1 MWWRGNLKNL
11 MTNLIFIGSVFL
23 VLVIIYM
30 LLFTKNAAK
39 SYADY
44 VLSILLLV
52 HCWSVILFLILY
64 SEYILLFPHVFKTG
78 LPLNFLIAPFSYLYV
93 RAVLLNEKKFQKR
106 DVIHLIPFVIVLI
119 NYIPFYLLPVN
130 EKITVI
136 QDSLNYWPTTFK
148 YQAGFLPE
156 NFSILFRL
164 ILAIIYLVLQWNLI
178 LSYKKVHKESSIQI
192 QISNVLKWLKLFT
205 ITSTVIFF
213 GIIGFMLTVF
223 FLPSYYNDDLLMQIP
238 SLLVSVGF
246 FVMAAYL
253 LTHPEIL
260 SGLPFVKYKEVPSD
274 VINDKSYMLPYINE
288 DYKLEMER
296 IVDFFKTEK
305 PYLNK
310 DLNINQVSVALAIP
324 SRELSFIINNHF
336 GQRFND
342 FLNKYRIEYI
352 TKKINKEYLSN
363 YTIEGIASEAGFASK
378 STFNLAFKKYHQ
390 CTPTDYFSKF

>member
-1 MWWRGNLKNL
+1 MA
-11 MTNLIFIGSVFL
+11 NLIFIGSIFLVFL
-23 VLVIIYM
+23 TIYM

-44 VLSILLLV
+44 VLSFLLLV

-93 RAVLLNEKKFQKR
+93 RAVLFNEKKIQKR
-106 DVIHLIPFVIVLI
+106 DLIHLIPFVIVFI

-130 EKITVI
+130 EKVTVI
-136 QDSLNYWPTTFK
+136 QNSLNYWPDTFK

-274 VINDKSYMLPYINE
+274 VINDKSYMFSYINE

-296 IVDFFKTEK
+296 IVDYFKTEK

-390 CTPTDYFSKF
+390 CTPTEYFSKF

>member
-1 MWWRGNLKNL
+1 MA
-11 MTNLIFIGSVFL
+11 NLIFIGSIFLVFL
-23 VLVIIYM
+23 TIYM

-78 LPLNFLIAPFSYLYV
+78 LPLNFLIAPCSYLYV

-106 DVIHLIPFVIVLI
+106 DVIHLIPFFIVLI

-130 EKITVI
+130 EKVTVI
-136 QDSLNYWPTTFK
+136 QNSLNYWPDTFK

-274 VINDKSYMLPYINE
+274 VINDKSYMFPYINE

-296 IVDFFKTEK
+296 IVDYFKTEK

-390 CTPTDYFSKF
+390 CTPTEYFSKF

>member
-1 MWWRGNLKNL
+1 

-106 DVIHLIPFVIVLI
+106 DVIHLIPFFIVLI

-130 EKITVI
+130 EKVIVI

-390 CTPTDYFSKF
+390 CTPTEYFSKF

>member
-78 LPLNFLIAPFSYLYV
+78 LPFNFLIAPFSYLYV
-93 RAVLLNEKKFQKR
+93 RAVLFNEKKIQKR
-106 DVIHLIPFVIVLI
+106 DVIHLIPFFIVLI

-130 EKITVI
+130 EKVTVI

-156 NFSILFRL
+156 NFLILFRL

-296 IVDFFKTEK
+296 IVDYFKIEK

-390 CTPTDYFSKF
+390 CTPTEYFSKF

>member
-1 MWWRGNLKNL
+1 MA
-11 MTNLIFIGSVFL
+11 NLIFIGSIFL
-23 VLVIIYM
+23 VFVTIYM

-39 SYADY
+39 SYSDY
-44 VLSILLLV
+44 VLSFLLLV

-78 LPLNFLIAPFSYLYV
+78 LPLNFLIAPLSYLYV
-93 RAVLLNEKKFQKR
+93 RGVLYNEKKFQTR
-106 DVIHLIPFVIVLI
+106 DLVHAIPFVIVFI

-130 EKITVI
+130 EKLIVI
-136 QDSLNYWPTTFK
+136 QNSLNYWPDTFK

-178 LSYKKVHKESSIQI
+178 FSYKKVHNESSIQI

-246 FVMAAYL
+246 FVMAAYI

-260 SGLPFVKYKEVPSD
+260 SGLPFVKYKEVPSG
-274 VINDKSYMLPYINE
+274 VVNDKNYLLPYINE
-288 DYKLEMER
+288 DYKDEMEK
-296 IVDFFKTEK
+296 ILHFFETEK
-305 PYLNK
+305 PFLNK
-310 DLNINQVSVALAIP
+310 ELNINQVSVALDIP

-342 FLNKYRIEYI
+342 FLNKHRIEYI

-363 YTIEGIASEAGFASK
+363 FTIEAIASEAGFASK
-378 STFNLAFKKYHQ
+378 STFNLAFKKHHQ
-390 CTPTDYFSKF
+390 CTPSEYFSKF

>member
-93 RAVLLNEKKFQKR
+93 RAVLFNEKKIQKR
-106 DVIHLIPFVIVLI
+106 DVIHLIPFFIVLI
-119 NYIPFYLLPVN
+119 NYIPFYFLPVN
-130 EKITVI
+130 EKVTVI

-274 VINDKSYMLPYINE
+274 VINNKSYMLPYINE

-296 IVDFFKTEK
+296 IVDYFKIEK

-390 CTPTDYFSKF
+390 CTPTEYFSKF

>member
-1 MWWRGNLKNL
+1 MA
-11 MTNLIFIGSVFL
+11 NLIFIGSILLVFL
-23 VLVIIYM
+23 TIYM

-44 VLSILLLV
+44 VLSFLLLV

-64 SEYILLFPHVFKTG
+64 SEYILQFPHVFKTG

-93 RAVLLNEKKFQKR
+93 RAVLFNEKKIQKR
-106 DVIHLIPFVIVLI
+106 DLIHLIPFVIVFI

-130 EKITVI
+130 EKVTVI
-136 QDSLNYWPTTFK
+136 QNSLNYWPDTFK

-238 SLLVSVGF
+238 SLLVSIGF

-274 VINDKSYMLPYINE
+274 VINDKSYMFSYINE

-296 IVDFFKTEK
+296 IVDYFKTEK

-390 CTPTDYFSKF
+390 CTPTEYFSKF

>member
-1 MWWRGNLKNL
+1 MA
-11 MTNLIFIGSVFL
+11 NLIFIGSIFLVFL
-23 VLVIIYM
+23 TIYM
-30 LLFTKNAAK
+30 LLFSKNAAK

-78 LPLNFLIAPFSYLYV
+78 LPLNFLIAPCSYLYV

-106 DVIHLIPFVIVLI
+106 DVIHLIPFFIVLI

-130 EKITVI
+130 EKVTVI
-136 QDSLNYWPTTFK
+136 QNSLNYWPDTFK

-156 NFSILFRL
+156 NFSNLFRL

-274 VINDKSYMLPYINE
+274 VTNDKSYMFPYINE

-296 IVDFFKTEK
+296 IVDYFKTEK

-310 DLNINQVSVALAIP
+310 NLNINQVSVALAIP

-390 CTPTDYFSKF
+390 CTPTEYFSKF

>member
-1 MWWRGNLKNL
+1 MA
-11 MTNLIFIGSVFL
+11 NLIFIGSVFL
-23 VLVIIYM
+23 VFLTIYM

-44 VLSILLLV
+44 VLSFLLLV

-78 LPLNFLIAPFSYLYV
+78 LPLNFLIAPCSYLYV

-106 DVIHLIPFVIVLI
+106 DVIHLIPFFIVLI

-130 EKITVI
+130 EKVTVI
-136 QDSLNYWPTTFK
+136 QNSLNYWPDTFK

-274 VINDKSYMLPYINE
+274 VINDKSYMFTYINE

-296 IVDFFKTEK
+296 IVDYFKTEK

-390 CTPTDYFSKF
+390 CTPTEYFSKF

>member
-1 MWWRGNLKNL
+1 
-11 MTNLIFIGSVFL
+11 
-23 VLVIIYM
+23 M

-44 VLSILLLV
+44 VLSFLLLV

-64 SEYILLFPHVFKTG
+64 SEYILQFPHVFKTG

-93 RAVLLNEKKFQKR
+93 RAVLFNEKKIQKR
-106 DVIHLIPFVIVLI
+106 DLIHLIPFVIVFI

-130 EKITVI
+130 EKVTVI
-136 QDSLNYWPTTFK
+136 QNSLNYWPDTFK

-274 VINDKSYMLPYINE
+274 VINDKSYMLSYINE

-296 IVDFFKTEK
+296 IVDYFKTEK

-390 CTPTDYFSKF
+390 CTPTEYFSKF

>member
-1 MWWRGNLKNL
+1 MA
-11 MTNLIFIGSVFL
+11 NLIFIGSIFLVFL
-23 VLVIIYM
+23 TIYM

-78 LPLNFLIAPFSYLYV
+78 LPLNFLIAPCSYLYV

-106 DVIHLIPFVIVLI
+106 DVIHLIPFFIVLI

-130 EKITVI
+130 EKVTVI
-136 QDSLNYWPTTFK
+136 QNSLNYWPDTFK

-274 VINDKSYMLPYINE
+274 VINDKSYMFPYINE

-296 IVDFFKTEK
+296 IVDYFKTEK

-310 DLNINQVSVALAIP
+310 NLNINQVSVALAIP

-390 CTPTDYFSKF
+390 CTPTEYFSKF

>member
-1 MWWRGNLKNL
+1 

-44 VLSILLLV
+44 VLSFLLLL
-52 HCWSVILFLILY
+52 HCWSVILFLVLY

-93 RAVLLNEKKFQKR
+93 RAVLLNEKKFQKS
-106 DVIHLIPFVIVLI
+106 DVIHLIPFFIVFI

-130 EKITVI
+130 EKVTVI
-136 QDSLNYWPTTFK
+136 QNSLNYWPDTFK

-296 IVDFFKTEK
+296 IVDYFKTDK

-310 DLNINQVSVALAIP
+310 ELNINQVSVALAIP

-363 YTIEGIASEAGFASK
+363 FTIEAIASEAGFASK

-390 CTPTDYFSKF
+390 CTPTEYFSKF

>member
-1 MWWRGNLKNL
+1 MA
-11 MTNLIFIGSVFL
+11 NLIFIGSIFLVFL
-23 VLVIIYM
+23 TIYM
-30 LLFTKNAAK
+30 LLFSKNAAK

-78 LPLNFLIAPFSYLYV
+78 LPLNFLIAPCSYLYV

-106 DVIHLIPFVIVLI
+106 DVIHLIPFFIVLI

-130 EKITVI
+130 EKVTVI
-136 QDSLNYWPTTFK
+136 QNSLNYWPDTFK

-274 VINDKSYMLPYINE
+274 VINDKSYMFPYIYINE

-296 IVDFFKTEK
+296 IVDYFKTEK

-390 CTPTDYFSKF
+390 CTPTEYFSKF

>member
-1 MWWRGNLKNL
+1 MA
-11 MTNLIFIGSVFL
+11 NLIFIGSIFL
-23 VLVIIYM
+23 VFVTIYM

-44 VLSILLLV
+44 VLSFLLLI

-64 SEYILLFPHVFKTG
+64 SEYILLFPHVFKSG
-78 LPLNFLIAPFSYLYV
+78 LPLNFLIAPLSYLYV
-93 RAVLLNEKKFQKR
+93 RGVLYNEKKFQTR
-106 DVIHLIPFVIVLI
+106 DLIHAIPFVIVFI

-130 EKITVI
+130 EKLAVI
-136 QDSLNYWPTTFK
+136 QNSLNYWPTTFK

-178 LSYKKVHKESSIQI
+178 FSYKKVHNEISIQI
-192 QISNVLKWLKLFT
+192 QINNVLKWLKLFT

-260 SGLPFVKYKEVPSD
+260 SGLPFVKYKEVPSG
-274 VINDKSYMLPYINE
+274 VVNDKNYRLPYINE
-288 DYKLEMER
+288 DYKIEMEK
-296 IVDFFKTEK
+296 ILYFFETEM
-305 PYLNK
+305 PFLNK
-310 DLNINQVSVALAIP
+310 ELNINQVSVALDIP

-336 GQRFND
+336 DQRFTD
-342 FLNKYRIEYI
+342 FLNKHRIEHI

-363 YTIEGIASEAGFASK
+363 FTIEAIASEAGFASK
-378 STFNLAFKKYHQ
+378 STFNLAFKKHHQ
-390 CTPTDYFSKF
+390 CTPSEYFSKF

>member
-1 MWWRGNLKNL
+1 MA
-11 MTNLIFIGSVFL
+11 NLIFIGSIFL
-23 VLVIIYM
+23 VFVTIYM
-30 LLFTKNAAK
+30 LLYTKNAAK

-44 VLSILLLV
+44 LLSFLLLV

-78 LPLNFLIAPFSYLYV
+78 LPLNFLIEPLSYLYV
-93 RAVLLNEKKFQKR
+93 RGVLYNEKKFQTR
-106 DVIHLIPFVIVLI
+106 DLIHGIPFVIVFI

-130 EKITVI
+130 EKLIVI
-136 QDSLNYWPTTFK
+136 RESLNYWPTTFK

-164 ILAIIYLVLQWNLI
+164 ILAIIYLVMQWNLI
-178 LSYKKVHKESSIQI
+178 FSYKKVHHESSIQV

-223 FLPSYYNDDLLMQIP
+223 FLPSYYNDEILMQIP
-238 SLLVSVGF
+238 SLLVSGGF
-246 FVMAAYL
+246 FVMAAYI

-260 SGLPFVKYKEVPSD
+260 AGLPFVKYKEVPSG
-274 VINDKSYMLPYINE
+274 VVNDKNYRLPYINE
-288 DYKLEMER
+288 DYKLEMEK
-296 IVDFFKTEK
+296 IVLFFETEK
-305 PYLNK
+305 PFLNK
-310 DLNINQVSVALAIP
+310 ELNINQVSVALDIP

-336 GQRFND
+336 GQRFTD

-352 TKKINKEYLSN
+352 TKKINKEYLTN
-363 YTIEGIASEAGFASK
+363 FTIEAIASEAGFASK

-390 CTPTDYFSKF
+390 CTPSEYFSKF

>member
-1 MWWRGNLKNL
+1 MA
-11 MTNLIFIGSVFL
+11 NLIFIGSIFL
-23 VLVIIYM
+23 VFVTIYL

-39 SYADY
+39 SYADF
-44 VLSILLLV
+44 VLSFLLLV
-52 HCWSVILFLILY
+52 HSWSVILFLILY
-64 SEYILLFPHVFKTG
+64 SEYILRFPHVFKTG
-78 LPLNFLIAPFSYLYV
+78 LPLNFLIAPLSYLYV
-93 RAVLLNEKKFQKR
+93 RAVLYNEKKIQKR
-106 DVIHLIPFVIVLI
+106 DLIHAIPFIIVLI
-119 NYIPFYLLPVN
+119 NYIPFYLLPIN

-136 QDSLNYWPTTFK
+136 KDSLNYWPTTFK

-156 NFSILFRL
+156 NVSILSRL

-178 LSYKKVHKESSIQI
+178 YTYKKDHKDTSIQI

-238 SLLVSVGF
+238 SLFVSVGF

-253 LTHPEIL
+253 LTHPDIL
-260 SGLPFVKYKEVPSD
+260 SGLPFVKYKEVQSD
-274 VINDKSYMLPYINE
+274 VVNDKSYMLPYINV
-288 DYKLEMER
+288 DYKEEMDK
-296 IVDFFKTEK
+296 IVLFFETEK
-305 PYLNK
+305 PFLNK
-310 DLNINQVSVALAIP
+310 ELNINQVSVALKIP

-363 YTIEGIASEAGFASK
+363 FTIEAIASEAGFASK

-390 CTPTDYFSKF
+390 CTPSEYFSKF

>member
-1 MWWRGNLKNL
+1 MA
-11 MTNLIFIGSVFL
+11 NLIFIGSIFLVFL
-23 VLVIIYM
+23 TIYM
-30 LLFTKNAAK
+30 LLFSKNAAK

-78 LPLNFLIAPFSYLYV
+78 LPLNFLIAPCSYLYV

-106 DVIHLIPFVIVLI
+106 DVIHLIPFFIVLI

-130 EKITVI
+130 EKVTVI
-136 QDSLNYWPTTFK
+136 QNSLNYWPDTFK

-274 VINDKSYMLPYINE
+274 VINDKSYMFPYINE

-296 IVDFFKTEK
+296 IVDYFKTEK

-324 SRELSFIINNHF
+324 SRELSYIINNHF

-390 CTPTDYFSKF
+390 CTPTEYFSKF

>member
-1 MWWRGNLKNL
+1 MA
-11 MTNLIFIGSVFL
+11 NLIFIGSIFLVFL
-23 VLVIIYM
+23 TIYM
-30 LLFTKNAAK
+30 LLFSKNAAK

-78 LPLNFLIAPFSYLYV
+78 LPLNFLIAPCSYLYV
-93 RAVLLNEKKFQKR
+93 RAVLFNEKKIQKR
-106 DVIHLIPFVIVLI
+106 DLIHLIPFVIVFI

-130 EKITVI
+130 EKVTVI
-136 QDSLNYWPTTFK
+136 QNSLNYWPDTFK

-223 FLPSYYNDDLLMQIP
+223 FLPSYYNDEILMQIP

-274 VINDKSYMLPYINE
+274 VINDKSYMLSYINE

-296 IVDFFKTEK
+296 IVDYFKTEK

-324 SRELSFIINNHF
+324 SRELSFIINKHF

-390 CTPTDYFSKF
+390 CTPTEYFSKF

>member
-1 MWWRGNLKNL
+1 MA
-11 MTNLIFIGSVFL
+11 NLIFIGSIFLVFL
-23 VLVIIYM
+23 TIYM
-30 LLFTKNAAK
+30 LLFSKNAAK

-78 LPLNFLIAPFSYLYV
+78 LPLNFLIAPCSYLYV

-106 DVIHLIPFVIVLI
+106 DVIHLIPFFIVLI

-130 EKITVI
+130 EKVTVI
-136 QDSLNYWPTTFK
+136 QNSLNYWPDTFK

-238 SLLVSVGF
+238 SLLVSIGF

-274 VINDKSYMLPYINE
+274 VINDKSYMFPYINE

-296 IVDFFKTEK
+296 IVDYFKTEK

-390 CTPTDYFSKF
+390 CTPTEYFSKF

>member
-1 MWWRGNLKNL
+1 
-11 MTNLIFIGSVFL
+11 MTNLIFIGSIFL

-44 VLSILLLV
+44 ILSLLLLV

-64 SEYILLFPHVFKTG
+64 SEYILFFPHVFKTG

-93 RAVLLNEKKFQKR
+93 RAVLYNEKKFHKR
-106 DVIHLIPFVIVLI
+106 DLIHLIPFVIVFI

-130 EKITVI
+130 EKVTVI
-136 QDSLNYWPTTFK
+136 RNSLNYWPDTFK

-178 LSYKKVHKESSIQI
+178 LSYKKIHKESSIQI

-205 ITSTVIFF
+205 TTSTVIFF

-223 FLPSYYNDDLLMQIP
+223 FLPSYYNDYILMQIP

-274 VINDKSYMLPYINE
+274 VVNDKSYMLPYINE
-288 DYKLEMER
+288 DYKHEMEK
-296 IVDFFKTEK
+296 IVQFFETEK

-310 DLNINQVSVALAIP
+310 ELNISQVSVALEIP

-336 GQRFND
+336 GQRFTD
-342 FLNKYRIEYI
+342 FLNKHRIEHI
-352 TKKINKEYLSN
+352 TNKINKEYLSN
-363 YTIEGIASEAGFASK
+363 FTIEAIASEAGFASK

-390 CTPTDYFSKF
+390 CTPTEYFSKF

>member
-1 MWWRGNLKNL
+1 MA
-11 MTNLIFIGSVFL
+11 NLIFIGSIFLVFL
-23 VLVIIYM
+23 TIYM

-44 VLSILLLV
+44 VLSFLLLV

-64 SEYILLFPHVFKTG
+64 SEYILQFPHVFKTG

-93 RAVLLNEKKFQKR
+93 RAVLFNEKKIQKR
-106 DVIHLIPFVIVLI
+106 DLIHLIPFVIVFI

-130 EKITVI
+130 EKVTVI
-136 QDSLNYWPTTFK
+136 QNSLNYWPDTFK

-178 LSYKKVHKESSIQI
+178 LSYKKVHKESSIEI

-274 VINDKSYMLPYINE
+274 VTNDKSYMFPYINE

-296 IVDFFKTEK
+296 IVDYFKTEK

-310 DLNINQVSVALAIP
+310 NLNINQVSVALAIP

-390 CTPTDYFSKF
+390 CTPTEYFSKF

>member
-1 MWWRGNLKNL
+1 MA
-11 MTNLIFIGSVFL
+11 NLIFIGSIFLVFL
-23 VLVIIYM
+23 TIYM

-44 VLSILLLV
+44 VLSFLLLI

-78 LPLNFLIAPFSYLYV
+78 LPLNFLIAPLSYLYV
-93 RAVLLNEKKFQKR
+93 RGVLYNEKKFQKR
-106 DVIHLIPFVIVLI
+106 DLIHAIPFFIVFI

-178 LSYKKVHKESSIQI
+178 FSYKKVHHESSIQV
-192 QISNVLKWLKLFT
+192 QIINVLKWLKLFT

-223 FLPSYYNDDLLMQIP
+223 FLPSYYDDDILMQIP

-253 LTHPEIL
+253 LTHPDIL
-260 SGLPFVKYKEVPSD
+260 AGLPFVKYKEVPSGL
-274 VINDKSYMLPYINE
+274 VNDKNYMLPYINE
-288 DYKLEMER
+288 DYKDEMEK
-296 IVDFFKTEK
+296 IVHFFETEK
-305 PYLNK
+305 PFLNK
-310 DLNINQVSVALAIP
+310 ELNINQVSVALDIP

-342 FLNKYRIEYI
+342 FLNKHRIEYI

-363 YTIEGIASEAGFASK
+363 FTIEAIASEAGFASK
-378 STFNLAFKKYHQ
+378 STFNLAFKKQHQ
-390 CTPTDYFSKF
+390 CTPSEYFSKF

>member
-1 MWWRGNLKNL
+1 MA
-11 MTNLIFIGSVFL
+11 NLIFIGSIFL
-23 VLVIIYM
+23 VFVTIYM

-39 SYADY
+39 SYSDY
-44 VLSILLLV
+44 VLSFLLLV

-78 LPLNFLIAPFSYLYV
+78 LPLNFLIAPLSYLYV
-93 RAVLLNEKKFQKR
+93 RGVLYNEKKFQTR
-106 DVIHLIPFVIVLI
+106 DLVHAIPFVIVFI

-130 EKITVI
+130 EKLIVI
-136 QDSLNYWPTTFK
+136 QNSLNYWPDTFK

-178 LSYKKVHKESSIQI
+178 FSYKKVHNESSIQI
-192 QISNVLKWLKLFT
+192 HISNVLKWLKLFT

-246 FVMAAYL
+246 FVMAAYI

-260 SGLPFVKYKEVPSD
+260 SGLPFVKYKEVPSG
-274 VINDKSYMLPYINE
+274 VVNDKNYLLPYINE
-288 DYKLEMER
+288 DYKDEIEK
-296 IVDFFKTEK
+296 IVHFFETEK
-305 PYLNK
+305 PFLNK
-310 DLNINQVSVALAIP
+310 ELNINQVSVALDIP

-342 FLNKYRIEYI
+342 FLNKHRIEYI

-363 YTIEGIASEAGFASK
+363 FTIEAIASEAGFASK
-378 STFNLAFKKYHQ
+378 STFNLAFKKHHQ
-390 CTPTDYFSKF
+390 CTPSEYFSKF

>member
-1 MWWRGNLKNL
+1 MA
-11 MTNLIFIGSVFL
+11 NLIFIGSIFLVFL
-23 VLVIIYM
+23 TIYM

-44 VLSILLLV
+44 VLSFLLLV

-64 SEYILLFPHVFKTG
+64 SEYILQFPHVFKTG

-93 RAVLLNEKKFQKR
+93 RAVLFNEKKIQKR
-106 DVIHLIPFVIVLI
+106 DLIHLIPFVIVFI

-130 EKITVI
+130 EKVTVI
-136 QDSLNYWPTTFK
+136 QNSLNYWPDTFK

-238 SLLVSVGF
+238 SLLVSIGF

-274 VINDKSYMLPYINE
+274 VINDKSYMFSYINE

-296 IVDFFKTEK
+296 IVDYFKTEK

-390 CTPTDYFSKF
+390 CTPTEYFSKF

>member
-1 MWWRGNLKNL
+1 

-23 VLVIIYM
+23 VLVTIYM
-30 LLFTKNAAK
+30 LLFTKNATK

-44 VLSILLLV
+44 ILSFLLLL

-78 LPLNFLIAPFSYLYV
+78 LPLNFLIAPCSYLYV
-93 RAVLLNEKKFQKR
+93 RTVLLNEKKFQKR

-119 NYIPFYLLPVN
+119 NYIPFYALPVN
-130 EKITVI
+130 EKMTVI
-136 QDSLNYWPTTFK
+136 QDSLNHWPTTFK

-156 NFSILFRL
+156 NFSIIFRL
-164 ILAIIYLVLQWNLI
+164 ILAIIYLLLQWNLI
-178 LSYKKVHKESSIQI
+178 LSFKNVHKESSIQI

-205 ITSTVIFF
+205 ITSTVILF
-213 GIIGFMLTVF
+213 GIIGFMLTAI

-253 LTHPEIL
+253 LTHPEVL
-260 SGLPFVKYKEVPSD
+260 AGLPFVKYKEVQSD
-274 VINDKSYMLPYINE
+274 VINDKSYLLPYINE
-288 DYKLEMER
+288 DYKLEKER
-296 IVDFFKTEK
+296 IVDFFETQK

-363 YTIEGIASEAGFASK
+363 YTIEAIASEAGFASK

-390 CTPTDYFSKF
+390 CTPTEYFSKF

>member
-1 MWWRGNLKNL
+1 
-11 MTNLIFIGSVFL
+11 MTNLIFIGSIFL

-44 VLSILLLV
+44 ILSLLLLV

-78 LPLNFLIAPFSYLYV
+78 LPLNFLIAPCSYLYV
-93 RAVLLNEKKFQKR
+93 RAVLYNEKKFQKR
-106 DVIHLIPFVIVLI
+106 DLIHLIPFVIVFI

-130 EKITVI
+130 EKVTVI
-136 QDSLNYWPTTFK
+136 RNSLNYWPDTFK

-178 LSYKKVHKESSIQI
+178 LSYKKIHKESSIQI

-223 FLPSYYNDDLLMQIP
+223 FLPSYYNDYILMQIP

-253 LTHPEIL
+253 LTHPEVL

-274 VINDKSYMLPYINE
+274 VVNDKSYMLPYINE
-288 DYKLEMER
+288 DYKHEMEK
-296 IVDFFKTEK
+296 IVQFFETEK

-310 DLNINQVSVALAIP
+310 ELNISQVSVALDIP

-336 GQRFND
+336 GQRFTD
-342 FLNKYRIEYI
+342 FLNKYRIEHI

-363 YTIEGIASEAGFASK
+363 FTIEAIASEAGFASK

-390 CTPTDYFSKF
+390 CTPSEYFSKF

>member
-1 MWWRGNLKNL
+1 MA
-11 MTNLIFIGSVFL
+11 NLIFIGSIFL
-23 VLVIIYM
+23 VFVTIYM

-39 SYADY
+39 SYSDN
-44 VLSILLLV
+44 VLSFLLLV

-64 SEYILLFPHVFKTG
+64 SEYILIFPHVFKTG
-78 LPLNFLIAPFSYLYV
+78 LPLNFLIAPLSYLYV
-93 RAVLLNEKKFQKR
+93 RGVLYNEKKFQTR
-106 DVIHLIPFVIVLI
+106 DLVHAIPFVIVFI

-130 EKITVI
+130 EKLIVI
-136 QDSLNYWPTTFK
+136 QNSLNYWPDTFK

-178 LSYKKVHKESSIQI
+178 FSYKKVHNESSIQI

-246 FVMAAYL
+246 FVMAAYI

-260 SGLPFVKYKEVPSD
+260 SGLPFVKYKEVPSG
-274 VINDKSYMLPYINE
+274 VVNDKNYLLPYINE
-288 DYKLEMER
+288 DYKDEMEK
-296 IVDFFKTEK
+296 IVHFFETEK
-305 PYLNK
+305 PFLNK
-310 DLNINQVSVALAIP
+310 ELNINQVSVALDIP

-342 FLNKYRIEYI
+342 FLNKHRIEYI

-363 YTIEGIASEAGFASK
+363 FTIEAIASEAGFASK
-378 STFNLAFKKYHQ
+378 STFNLAFKKHHQ
-390 CTPTDYFSKF
+390 CTPSEYFSKF

>member
-1 MWWRGNLKNL
+1 MA
-11 MTNLIFIGSVFL
+11 NLIFIGSIFLVFL
-23 VLVIIYM
+23 TIYM

-44 VLSILLLV
+44 VLSFLLLL
-52 HCWSVILFLILY
+52 HCWSVILFLVLY

-93 RAVLLNEKKFQKR
+93 RAVLLNEKKFQKS
-106 DVIHLIPFVIVLI
+106 DLIHLIPFVIVFI

-130 EKITVI
+130 EKVTVI
-136 QDSLNYWPTTFK
+136 QNSLNYWPDTFK

-223 FLPSYYNDDLLMQIP
+223 FLPSYYNDEILMQIP

-260 SGLPFVKYKEVPSD
+260 SGLPFVKYKEVKSD
-274 VINDKSYMLPYINE
+274 LMDDKSYLLPYINE
-288 DYKLEMER
+288 DYKLEIEK
-296 IVDFFKTEK
+296 IVHFFETKK
-305 PYLNK
+305 PFLNK

-336 GQRFND
+336 GQRFTD
-342 FLNKYRIEYI
+342 FLNKHRIEYI
-352 TKKINKEYLSN
+352 TNKINKEYLSN
-363 YTIEGIASEAGFASK
+363 YTIEAIASEAGFASK

-390 CTPTDYFSKF
+390 CTPTEYFSKF

>member
-1 MWWRGNLKNL
+1 MA
-11 MTNLIFIGSVFL
+11 NLIFIGSIFLVFL
-23 VLVIIYM
+23 TIYM

-44 VLSILLLV
+44 VLSFLLLV

-78 LPLNFLIAPFSYLYV
+78 LPLNFLIAPCSYLYV

-106 DVIHLIPFVIVLI
+106 DVIHLIPFFIVLI

-130 EKITVI
+130 EKVTVI
-136 QDSLNYWPTTFK
+136 QNSLNYWPDTFK

-296 IVDFFKTEK
+296 IVDYFKTEK

-310 DLNINQVSVALAIP
+310 NLNINQVSVALAIP

-390 CTPTDYFSKF
+390 CTPTEYFSKF

>member
-1 MWWRGNLKNL
+1 MA
-11 MTNLIFIGSVFL
+11 NLIFIGSIFLVFL
-23 VLVIIYM
+23 TIYM

-44 VLSILLLV
+44 VLSFLLLV

-64 SEYILLFPHVFKTG
+64 SEYILQFPHVFKTG

-93 RAVLLNEKKFQKR
+93 RAVLFNEKKIQKR
-106 DVIHLIPFVIVLI
+106 DLIHLIPFVIVFI

-130 EKITVI
+130 EKVTVI
-136 QDSLNYWPTTFK
+136 QNSLNYWPDTFK

-223 FLPSYYNDDLLMQIP
+223 FLPSYYNDEILIQIP

-274 VINDKSYMLPYINE
+274 VTNDKSYMFPYINE

-296 IVDFFKTEK
+296 IVDYFKTEK

-324 SRELSFIINNHF
+324 SRELSYIINNHF

-390 CTPTDYFSKF
+390 CTPTEYFSKF

>member
-1 MWWRGNLKNL
+1 MA
-11 MTNLIFIGSVFL
+11 NLIFIGSIFLVFL
-23 VLVIIYM
+23 TIYM
-30 LLFTKNAAK
+30 LLFSKNAAK

-78 LPLNFLIAPFSYLYV
+78 LPLNFLIAPCSYLYV

-106 DVIHLIPFVIVLI
+106 DVIHLIPFFIVLI

-130 EKITVI
+130 EKVTVI
-136 QDSLNYWPTTFK
+136 QNSLNYWPDTFK

-223 FLPSYYNDDLLMQIP
+223 FLPSYYNDEILMQIP

-274 VINDKSYMLPYINE
+274 VINDKSYMFSYINE

-296 IVDFFKTEK
+296 IVDYFKTEK

-390 CTPTDYFSKF
+390 CTPTEYFSKF